1 MSLGPERPS
10 TAGCLNRAVVGL
22 ASLLLFL
29 SAVMILF
36 GVPDWWGVPI
46 LLAGLGF
53 AIVLSRPR
61 GSLWERLHLMGS
73 LVAIALMLGFVVLF
87 IYVFFAFVLGGD

>member
-22 ASLLLFL
+22 ASLLIFF
-29 SAVMILF
+29 SAVMILV

-46 LLAGLGF
+46 VLAGLGF
-53 AIVLSRPR
+53 AIVLSRPL
-61 GSLWERLHLMGS
+61 GGLWQRIHLFAS
-73 LVAIALMLGFVVLF
+73 LVAIALMLAFVFLF
-87 IYVFFAFVLGGD
+87 IYFFFFVISGGD